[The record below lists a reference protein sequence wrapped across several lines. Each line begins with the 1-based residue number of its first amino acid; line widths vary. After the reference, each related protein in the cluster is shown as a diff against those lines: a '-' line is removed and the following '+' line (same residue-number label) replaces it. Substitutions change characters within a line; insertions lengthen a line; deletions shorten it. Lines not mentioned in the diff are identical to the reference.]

1 VHLSSLERLQN
12 GRYAV
17 LKKLGEGGKGVVY
30 KARDTVLNRV
40 VAIKMLKSASSSDEG
55 YSRFIREAQA
65 VAKLNHPNIV
75 SIYDIGKESEK
86 QFFVIEFV
94 DGMSLRGLM
103 ETYPEGKCDV
113 QTVLRTAIDV
123 CGALQFAHSHGVL
136 HRDVKPEN
144 ILITQEGVAKLMDF
158 GLAKML
164 GEPGVTKE
172 GVIVGTVAYVA
183 PENALGKGAEQR
195 SDLYS
200 LGAVLYE
207 TVTGKPPFAGEDP
220 VKIIFGHIHDYPVS
234 PIRLNPKVPQALSDC
249 IMKLLEK
256 EPSRRYQ
263 SAAELLQA
271 LRSIAEEFLR
281 EAYLPAHKPVV
292 VPSPR
297 PVAVKE
303 VQLIDRVEELGLL
316 REAVDKAVS
325 GEGGVFFLCGEAGI
339 GKTRLARELGA
350 YARLRGMHV
359 LYGRCPALFRMDGVP
374 PYVLWKEVIK
384 DYMET
389 STPEQLYR
397 AIGFYPAEVSVLV
410 PELKQKL
417 GVFPQSFSI
426 GPGQERDRL
435 LEAVLQFVTNIS
447 KEAPLLVVLDDLQW
461 TDQSSLLLM
470 HYMARGIY
478 NRPLLLFG
486 AYRDT
491 EVDEQHPLTPVT
503 TELNRDRLLSSI
515 HLERMSFDDVS
526 EMIKRI
532 LEQDDVPTEFLK
544 LVHEKTKGNPFFV
557 EEVIKSLKEEKVLYR
572 EDNKWKIKEVSKIEF
587 PKTVK
592 SLVKARLSRLNDDCQ
607 NALTMAS
614 FIGNDFTF
622 DALCAVT
629 GFDEGKA
636 LETME
641 KTLKTGLIKER
652 VVRGEDIYS
661 FSDVVIRDV
670 VHEEVSHIRHKK
682 LHATVGSALEKTY
695 AKKLDEHLGE
705 LACHF
710 LEGGEKDKALHY
722 FLKAEEKARS
732 IYAFDEGISYAQHA
746 SELIEEK
753 ADNAKEKADVTERLG
768 DLKSWTGQAED
779 GLAYLEK
786 ALAIWNQL
794 GDKKNVARLNL
805 KLAHCAWLA
814 LSDWE
819 KASKHH
825 RMALDILEKEPESV
839 ELANLY
845 EDIAHVLWRSGSPEA
860 GAWAHKALELAK
872 KTGAVHALVA
882 CYNDLGVLYMK
893 SGEFE
898 KSVEF
903 YEQGLKTALENGFG
917 DLALTIYN
925 NLPQVYWIAGEF
937 EKAFETAEK
946 GSEFGQKTGL
956 LHGLT
961 WINVLLA
968 GGYSAM
974 GELRK
979 ALSIFEDTLTMSKR
993 IKYEVQ
999 VSGSLGGLGYCYYL
1013 LGEWDKSL
1021 RFLMES
1027 LDIAKKVREYQFSA
1041 SAAQWLGQLFTEMGD
1056 YAEAEKY
1063 LKESNSI
1070 YESAGETASQIQDTY
1085 PGLVKLYLET
1095 GEIKKAQGLIEKI
1108 HENATEAMGK
1118 FIIPYADMLKAML
1131 LREQKKWD
1139 QSIQL
1144 FEKSLQGYRSLNAQ
1158 KWDVDKFAELL
1169 YEYGLVYLERNS
1181 EGDGE
1186 KAYSL
1191 LDQALA
1197 IYQKMEAQKKIERI
1211 IAKKKLLTA

>member
-1 VHLSSLERLQN
+1 MSSLEHLQN

-17 LKKLGEGGKGVVY
+17 LKKLGEGGKGIVY

-40 VAIKMLKSASSSDEG
+40 VAIKMLKSAASSDES
-55 YSRFIREAQA
+55 YARFIREAQA

-75 SIYDIGKESEK
+75 SIYDIGKENER

-103 ETYPEGKCDV
+103 ETYPEGKCDI

-144 ILITQEGVAKLMDF
+144 ILTTQEGVAKLMDF
-158 GLAKML
+158 GLAKMV

-183 PENALGKGAEQR
+183 PENALGKGADQK

-207 TVTGKPPFAGEDP
+207 SVTGKPPFPGQDP

-234 PIRLNPKVPQALSDC
+234 PIRSNPKVPQALSDC

-271 LRSIAEEFLR
+271 LRSIAEDFLR
-281 EAYLPAHKPVV
+281 EAYLPAHRAVV

-297 PVAVKE
+297 PVAVRE
-303 VQLIDRVEELGLL
+303 VQLIDRAEELGLL
-316 REAVDKAVS
+316 REAVDKAAS
-325 GEGGVFFLCGEAGI
+325 GQGGVFFLCGEAGI

-374 PYVLWKEVIK
+374 PYVLWKEIIK
-384 DYMET
+384 DYMEI

-397 AIGFYPAEVSVLV
+397 VLGFYPAEVSVLV

-417 GVFPQSFSI
+417 GAFPQSLSI
-426 GPGQERDRL
+426 GLGQERDRL
-435 LEAVLQFVTNIS
+435 FEAVWQFVTNIS

-478 NRPLLLFG
+478 NRPLLIFG
-486 AYRDT
+486 AYRDN

-515 HLERMSFDDVS
+515 RLERMSFDDVS

-544 LVHEKTKGNPFFV
+544 LVHDKTKGNPFFV
-557 EEVIKSLKEEKVLYR
+557 EEVVKSLKEEKILHR
-572 EDNKWKIKEVSKIEF
+572 EDNKWKIKEVTRIEF

-592 SLVKARLSRLNDDCQ
+592 SLVKTRLGRLDDECQ

-629 GFDEGKA
+629 GFDEVKA

-661 FSDVVIRDV
+661 FTDVIVRDV
-670 VHEEVSHIRHKK
+670 VHEEVSHLRHKK
-682 LHATVGSALEKTY
+682 LHATIGSALEKTY

-705 LACHF
+705 LAYHF

-732 IYAFDEGISYAQHA
+732 MYAWDEGISYAQHA
-746 SELIEEK
+746 LELIEEK
-753 ADNAKEKADVTERLG
+753 TDNARETADVTERLG
-768 DLKSWTGQAED
+768 DLKGYTGKAEE
-779 GLAYLEK
+779 GLADIEK
-786 ALAIWNQL
+786 ALAIWTQL
-794 GDKKNVARLNL
+794 GDKKNTARLST
-805 KLAHCAWLA
+805 KVAFYSWQG

-819 KASKHH
+819 KASHHH

-839 ELANLY
+839 DLANLY
-845 EDIAHVLWRSGSPEA
+845 EDIAHMLWRSGSPEA
-860 GAWAHKALELAK
+860 LSWAHRALELARR
-872 KTGAVHALVA
+872 TGAVGALAA

-893 SGEFE
+893 SSEFE
-898 KSVEF
+898 KSAEF
-903 YEQGLKTALENGFG
+903 FEKGLKAALENGFG
-917 DLALTIYN
+917 GLALAIYN
-925 NLPQVYWIAGEF
+925 NLPQLYWMVGDF
-937 EKAFETAEK
+937 EKAIETGEK
-946 GSEFGQKTGL
+946 GSEFGKKTGL
-956 LHGLT
+956 LHSLA
-961 WINVLLA
+961 WVNVTLSQ
-968 GGYSAM
+968 GYTFI

-979 ALSIFEDTLTMSKR
+979 ALSICEDNLEMCKR
-993 IKYEVQ
+993 IRFEVQ
-999 VSGSLGGLGYCYYL
+999 ICGSLSGLGHCYCL
-1013 LGEWDKSL
+1013 LGEWEKSL
-1021 RFLMES
+1021 RYLQES
-1027 LDIAKKVREYQFSA
+1027 LDIARKIGEYQFLA
-1041 SAAQWLGQLFTEMGD
+1041 EVTLWLGELFTEMGD
-1056 YAEAEKY
+1056 YDEAKKY
-1063 LKESNSI
+1063 LQESDNI
-1070 YESAGETASQIQDTY
+1070 YEKAGDTSDQLRATC
-1085 PGLVKLYLET
+1085 PSLAKLHLKT
-1095 GEIKKAQGLIEKI
+1095 GQMEKAQELIDTICK
-1108 HENATEAMGK
+1108 NVTQTK
-1118 FIIPYADMLKAML
+1118 DRFLVPYADMLKAML

-1139 QSIQL
+1139 QSILL
-1144 FEKSLQGYRSLNAQ
+1144 FEKSLQRYRSLNAQ
-1158 KWDVDKFAELL
+1158 KWWVERYAELL
-1169 YEYGLVYLERNS
+1169 YEYGLVYLERNG
-1181 EGDGE
+1181 EGDRE

-1197 IYQKMEAQKKIERI
+1197 MYQKMEAQKRIENI